1 MAKLQPKVYIIGL
14 TNGAACIA
22 ASRQRSSASKP
33 CSVVAQLAQFF
44 TTDAQ
49 RFSVHQERP
58 RPAADGVAACTSASA
73 TRSTSQLAGWPALLQ
88 PPCRPSRAK
97 RWFRRQT
104 LCGSLISG
112 WRAADRSLHNISEP
126 QPARDSLSGA
136 PGRPRPVVAAP
147 PGWSQQ
153 DGRRC
158 HCP

>member
-14 TNGAACIA
+14 TNGAACSQSA
-22 ASRQRSSASKP
+22 AQQCLAKP

-49 RFSVHQERP
+49 RFSVHQEHP
-58 RPAADGVAACTSASA
+58 RAVADDVAACTSASA
-73 TRSTSQLAGWPALLQ
+73 ARSTSQLAGWPALLQ

-104 LCGSLISG
+104 LCGSLIAC
-112 WRAADRSLHNISEP
+112 WRAADRSLRNISEP
-126 QPARDSLSGA
+126 QPAHDSLSGA

-158 HCP
+158 RCP

>member
-14 TNGAACIA
+14 TNGAACSQSA
-22 ASRQRSSASKP
+22 HRSSASKP

-49 RFSVHQERP
+49 RLSVHQERP
-58 RPAADGVAACTSASA
+58 RPAADDVAACSRASA
-73 TRSTSQLAGWPALLQ
+73 ARSSSQLAGWPALLQ

-97 RWFRRQT
+97 RWVRRQT
-104 LCGSLISG
+104 LCRSLISG
-112 WRAADRSLHNISEP
+112 WRAADRSFRDISEP
-126 QPARDSLSGA
+126 QPAGGSLSGA

-153 DGRRC
+153 DGRRFR
-158 HCP
+158 CP